1 MAVGDWSQC
10 PRVPSP
16 TLWILLVLLS
26 AITTGCLHTM
36 EGIDPRTLPVTS
48 PSAQLLHQ
56 HVSFLASPELAGRQ
70 PGSVGNR
77 QAAQYLEEQF
87 RTVGLLPLPS
97 LGGYRQRISDRMG
110 DNIIGAIPPTSHS
123 SNTGWIVIGAHYD
136 HLGYPFLGADDNASS
151 IAILLETARG
161 LTTASRYGILFMA
174 FNSEESPYFGTA
186 EMGSQFLFHHLPP
199 EIGTVDNLHAVIIMD
214 LMGGVHWAPL
224 KQAIFATGAEKSPEF
239 YRQVT
244 RTSVPSLTVFP
255 VGIHLVEEIPDHGHK
270 AFSDYDVFRNHGVP
284 FLFLSAARSPRYHTA
299 GDVASTLNYERMAAT
314 VEWLRQL
321 VARMEQ
327 DETLYTFHPQRV
339 EFADEVAAFRG
350 IAEQAIH
357 EESLIPGTS
366 RWSLRKLKQDVEWLR
381 NVDGAA
387 PTRQQLERLER
398 ISIRVQCL
406 IADYSGCFTF

>member
-1 MAVGDWSQC
+1 M
-10 PRVPSP
+10 PSL
-16 TLWILLVLLS
+16 TLWFLVALFS
-26 AITTGCLHTM
+26 ITASGCLRTM
-36 EGIDPRTLPVTS
+36 EAIDPRALPITS
-48 PSAQLLHQ
+48 PSARQLHA
-56 HVSFLASPELAGRQ
+56 HVSFLASPELTGRQ

-77 QAAQYLEEQF
+77 LAAHYIEEQF
-87 RTVGLLPLPS
+87 RTVGLQPLPS
-97 LGGYRQRISDRMG
+97 LGGYRQTISERMG
-110 DNIIGAIPPTSHS
+110 DNIIGVIPPVDHAGT
-123 SNTGWIVIGAHYD
+123 TRWIVIGAHYD

-161 LTTASRYGILFMA
+161 LTTASRYGILFVA

-186 EMGSQFLFHHLPP
+186 EMGSQFLFHHLPT
-199 EIGTVDNLHAVIIMD
+199 EIGAADNLQAVIIMD

-224 KQAIFATGAEKSPEF
+224 KNAIFATGAEKSPEF
-239 YRQVT
+239 YRQAT

-299 GDVASTLNYERMAAT
+299 GDIASTLHYERMAAT

-321 VARMEQ
+321 VALMGQ
-327 DETLYTFHPQRV
+327 DETVYTFHPQRV

-350 IAEQAIH
+350 IVEQAIH
-357 EESLIPGTS
+357 EDTLIPGTS
-366 RWSLRKLKQDVEWLR
+366 RWSLRKLRQDVDWMREL
-381 NVDGAA
+381 DGSV

-406 IADYSGCFTF
+406 IADYSGCFSF